1 MVHNIVQISRCDIFI
16 FSTGLIICLGLV
28 MLASASLGVSESITG
43 EAFYFF
49 KRQITFLSIGLVA
62 ALVVYQMPISYWNK
76 YSGILLGISFLLLL
90 MVLIPHVG
98 KSVKGSMR
106 WIPLGPVN
114 FQPSELAKVAIIIYL
129 ASYLLR
135 REEEVR
141 NDWLGLLKPLG
152 VLSLV
157 SVLLLAE
164 PDFGSVVVIMVTAF
178 SMLFLCGVKLK
189 HFISMVSVG
198 VLIGGVLAIAKPYRM
213 QRLIDFRDPFDKPF
227 GSGYQLTQSLIAFGR
242 GEWTGMGLG
251 NGIQKLFYLPEA
263 HTDFLFAVLSEELG
277 LIGNLTV
284 IALFT
289 ALVLSALFI
298 GRASALKGELFSAY
312 VAYGL
317 AVLIGIQA
325 VFNLGV
331 NMGVFPTKGLTLPFM
346 SYGGSS
352 LIMNCMAMG
361 ILLRIDKETCADA
374 VERTRRKQLSSNKSS
389 QRAKKSNVYKS
400 PKRIRKAA

>member
-1 MVHNIVQISRCDIFI
+1 MVNNIVQISRRDVFV

-28 MLASASLGVSESITG
+28 MLASASLGISESITG
-43 EAFYFF
+43 EAFHFF
-49 KRQITFLSIGLVA
+49 KRQVTFLIIGLLVA
-62 ALVVYQMPISYWNK
+62 LFVYQMPINYWNK
-76 YSGILLGISFLLLL
+76 YSGILLGIAFLLLL
-90 MVLIPHVG
+90 IVLIPHVG

-114 FQPSELAKVAIIIYL
+114 FQPSELAKIAVIIYL

-141 NDWLGLLKPLG
+141 NDWLGLIKPIG

-157 SVLLLAE
+157 SLLLLAE

-189 HFISMVSVG
+189 NFITMVSIG

-251 NGIQKLFYLPEA
+251 NSIQKLFYLPEA

-277 LIGNLTV
+277 LIGNLLV
-284 IALFT
+284 IVLFT
-289 ALVLSALFI
+289 ALVVSALFI

-312 VAYGL
+312 VAYGF

-361 ILLRIDKETCADA
+361 ILLRIDKETCTEIL
-374 VERTRRKQLSSNKSS
+374 ERSKRKKSPSNKNL
-389 QRAKKSNVYKS
+389 QRVKQSKAYKS
-400 PKRIRKAA
+400 SKRIRKAA

>member
-1 MVHNIVQISRCDIFI
+1 MVNNIVQISRRDVFV

-28 MLASASLGVSESITG
+28 MLASASLGISESITG
-43 EAFYFF
+43 EAFHFF
-49 KRQITFLSIGLVA
+49 KRQVTFLIIGLLVA
-62 ALVVYQMPISYWNK
+62 LFVYQMPINYWNK
-76 YSGILLGISFLLLL
+76 YSGILLGIAFLLLL
-90 MVLIPHVG
+90 IVLIPHVG

-114 FQPSELAKVAIIIYL
+114 FQPSELAKIAVIIYL

-141 NDWLGLLKPLG
+141 NDWLGLIKPIG

-157 SVLLLAE
+157 SLLLLAE

-189 HFISMVSVG
+189 NFITMVSIG

-251 NGIQKLFYLPEA
+251 NSIQKLFYLPEA

-277 LIGNLTV
+277 LIGNLLV
-284 IALFT
+284 IVLFT
-289 ALVLSALFI
+289 ALVVSALFI

-312 VAYGL
+312 VAYGF

-361 ILLRIDKETCADA
+361 ILLRIDKETCTEIL
-374 VERTRRKQLSSNKSS
+374 ERSKRKKSPSNKNL
-389 QRAKKSNVYKS
+389 QRVKQSKAYKS

>member
-1 MVHNIVQISRCDIFI
+1 MVNNIVQISRRDVFV

-43 EAFYFF
+43 EAFHFF
-49 KRQITFLSIGLVA
+49 KRQVTFLIIGLLVA
-62 ALVVYQMPISYWNK
+62 LFVYQMPINYWNK
-76 YSGILLGISFLLLL
+76 YSGILLGIAFLLLL
-90 MVLIPHVG
+90 IVLIPHVG

-114 FQPSELAKVAIIIYL
+114 FQPSELAKIAVIIYL

-135 REEEVR
+135 REKEVR
-141 NDWLGLLKPLG
+141 NDWLGLIKPIG

-157 SVLLLAE
+157 SLLLLAE

-189 HFISMVSVG
+189 NFITMVSIG

-251 NGIQKLFYLPEA
+251 NSIQKLFYLPEA

-277 LIGNLTV
+277 LIGNLLV
-284 IALFT
+284 IVLFT
-289 ALVLSALFI
+289 ALVISALFI

-312 VAYGL
+312 VAYGF

-361 ILLRIDKETCADA
+361 ILLRIDKETCAET
-374 VERTRRKQLSSNKSS
+374 VERSKRKKSSSNKNS
-389 QRAKKSNVYKS
+389 QRVKQTKAYKS